1 MWDRRRAWTVF
12 LDEGALPMPP
22 QRDVC
27 NSATPTQLTFSS
39 LFYRKTLGEV
49 KQLRVGSLAFRNR
62 AVVQLHQHRHLRNHG
77 LCIRDAGSS
86 VCTSRELAPL
96 SYHSLPRIS
105 NSRRWGKNF
114 VIFSNCSSEE
124 RPMEEIW
131 RERIEGNMHD
141 GVESPN
147 RFELKKRV
155 WRDSKDARLAI

>member
-1 MWDRRRAWTVF
+1 MRERCPCLHREMFATQQLLHNSPSRRY
-12 LDEGALPMPP
+12 
-22 QRDVC
+22 
-27 NSATPTQLTFSS
+27 
-39 LFYRKTLGEV
+39 FYRKTLGEV

-62 AVVQLHQHRHLRNHG
+62 AVVQLHQRRHLRNHG

-155 WRDSKDARLAI
+155 WRDSKDARLTI